1 MKKEEL
7 LKERNDLAKQFALA
21 GHDITNCVSMA
32 NRLMDDMYGNVTK
45 GLLII
50 SADKAKEFPKGEQG
64 AIILNEHQD
73 GISVYTDGNGEK
85 WVRVKIYDEDFLIAA
100 HNLDNGKEYKWQ
112 EAMNRLEEVGKKTFN
127 KKQMYLIAAYIDQ
140 INKKLEEIGGD
151 KLEGYYWSSTECN
164 SLSAWRVYFADGRID
179 SYGYYYKSY
188 EMYVRPVA
196 ALN

>member
-21 GHDITNCVSMA
+21 GHDITTCVSMA

-73 GISVYTDGNGEK
+73 GISIYTDENDEK

-100 HNLDNGKEYKWQ
+100 QDLDNGKESEWQ
-112 EAMNRLEEVGKKTFN
+112 KAMDRLKEVGKTTFN
-127 KKQMYLIAAYIDQ
+127 KKQIYLIAAFIDE
-140 INKKLEEIGGD
+140 INEKLREIGGKKLD
-151 KLEGYYWSSTECN
+151 KAYWSSTEYY
-164 SLSAWRVYFADGRID
+164 SGSAWLVSFSSGFVYSCAPKCV
-179 SYGYYYKSY
+179 SCV
-188 EMYVRPVA
+188 VRPVA
-196 ALN
+196 ASKS